1 MYAHPRSVG
10 GVVSGHGMGQPTSS
24 TRRRESYQKSRS
36 FFAAA
41 AATALVKES
50 EDCARDEHELWRR
63 NEMRWVPTPL
73 PRRHYEYRAIAD
85 TDTRD

>member
-1 MYAHPRSVG
+1 MYAHSVG

-41 AATALVKES
+41 AAAAALSKKVKTARGTS
-50 EDCARDEHELWRR
+50 TSCGQ
-63 NEMRWVPTPL
+63 EMR
-73 PRRHYEYRAIAD
+73 
-85 TDTRD
+85 